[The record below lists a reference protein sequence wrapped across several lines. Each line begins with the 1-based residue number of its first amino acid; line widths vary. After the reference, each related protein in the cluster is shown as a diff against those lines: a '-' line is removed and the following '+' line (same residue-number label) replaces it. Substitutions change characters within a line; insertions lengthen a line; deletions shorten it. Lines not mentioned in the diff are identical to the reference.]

1 MNLIKLNKSKI
12 LTEDNDKCIKL
23 WDIQTG
29 KYIMTIRNAFSYY
42 IQIKINSTK
51 ILTACNLTI
60 SIWEITNGNGICLK
74 DFDSLEPA
82 ESVVKISNTKILSLC
97 KSYNIQIWD
106 IINGNCINTINTEYV
121 NIKFV
126 GKFNSRLLICV
137 VSIAITSDKFDFMIK
152 LVDFNNNKNKLKIL
166 SEANDKYCD
175 VTKINS
181 TQVIFGIDKTVRIRN
196 IYDYESL

>member
-1 MNLIKLNKSKI
+1 
-12 LTEDNDKCIKL
+12 
-23 WDIQTG
+23 
-29 KYIMTIRNAFSYY
+29 
-42 IQIKINSTK
+42 
-51 ILTACNLTI
+51 
-60 SIWEITNGNGICLK
+60 
-74 DFDSLEPA
+74 
-82 ESVVKISNTKILSLC
+82 
-97 KSYNIQIWD
+97 
-106 IINGNCINTINTEYV
+106 
-121 NIKFV
+121 
-126 GKFNSRLLICV
+126 